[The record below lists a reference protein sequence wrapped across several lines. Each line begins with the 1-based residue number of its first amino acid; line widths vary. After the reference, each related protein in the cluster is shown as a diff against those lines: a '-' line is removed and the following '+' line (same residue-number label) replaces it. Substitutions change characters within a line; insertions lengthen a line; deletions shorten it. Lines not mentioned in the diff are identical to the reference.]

1 MTARTLFL
9 YLATK
14 CGSFGAKSD
23 HFGRS
28 FPPLHTTPAVIIAIV
43 IFVISFLIINDERL
57 ESTYRS
63 IVPIHYVIPLFF
75 YLSKALYLSVIKKD
89 LGNICLTIVLLT
101 KFFLKICVRK
111 ICFWKIHFKNTL
123 LKNTLLENNCSGDT
137 LSENNLSGNT
147 LSENT
152 LHEYT
157 LSENTLSENK
167 LSGNMLS
174 KNTLFKNTLSKNTL
188 LLTKKTNS

>member
-1 MTARTLFL
+1 MKISRQWIWFDSSDAVSIFGHKMWIIWSEEWPFWPFL
-9 YLATK
+9 
-14 CGSFGAKSD
+14 S
-23 HFGRS
+23 
-28 FPPLHTTPAVIIAIV
+28 PLHTTPSVIIAIV

-57 ESTYRS
+57 ESTYGS

-123 LKNTLLENNCSGDT
+123 LKYAFEKYAFG
-137 LSENNLSGNT
+137 
-147 LSENT
+147 
-152 LHEYT
+152 
-157 LSENTLSENK
+157 K
-167 LSGNMLS
+167 
-174 KNTLFKNTLSKNTL
+174 
-188 LLTKKTNS
+188 